1 MTPKAQAKEAQAKA
15 PKAPGRIRL
24 PYLMKAKSERRKL
37 TMLTA
42 YDALTAPLLEQAGV
56 DMLLVGDSLSN
67 VILGFS
73 STLSVTLEDM
83 ERATAAVARSTTRA
97 FIVTDLP
104 FGSYEAST
112 QEAFHSAER
121 LLRAGAGAVK
131 LEGGIPRAATIEFLV
146 NAGIPVMGHLGYTPQ
161 AEHMLG
167 GPSLQGKGT
176 QAKQMLEDAKAVA
189 EAGAFGV
196 VLEMV
201 PASLAQEITATV
213 PIPTIGIGAGAHC
226 DGQVLVWA
234 DAVGMGAWAPSFA
247 KRYANVG
254 EIITEAAS
262 KYVHEVQSGE
272 FPGAEYSREV

>member
-15 PKAPGRIRL
+15 PGRIRL
-24 PYLMKAKSERRKL
+24 PYLTKAKLEGRKL

-67 VILGFS
+67 VTLGFS

-262 KYVHEVQSGE
+262 KYVREVQSGE